1 MSRSYGRL
9 LVAALMI
16 AGASGAHAQSASC
29 NITYTWPTWV
39 GGNGFGASI
48 DIRNTGAAITNGWSL
63 VFNFPNGQQLQN
75 GWPVNVTQSGTAL
88 TAASNADWNKAIPTN
103 GTFNV
108 AFNGTF
114 TGSNN
119 PPTAFTLNGTACSI
133 GTGTNTPPAVSLTSP
148 TANQNFASGA
158 AVTLAATATDNSG
171 VANVVF
177 RVDGTVVNTDTS
189 SPYSFSVSGLA
200 NGTHT
205 ATATATDNGNPAL
218 STTSTS
224 VSFTVGAGGNTAPT
238 VSLTS
243 PTANQNF
250 AAGASVPLAATATDN
265 SGVANVV
272 FRVDGN
278 IVNTDTSSPYSF
290 SATGLATG
298 THTATATATDNG
310 SPALSTTSSTVTFTV
325 GGGGGNTAPVV
336 SQTSPTAGA
345 SFATGASITFSAT
358 ATDNVSVQ
366 RCEFLVDGSLVG
378 TDTTSPY
385 SVALTTVAAG
395 SHTSQARCFD
405 AGSPVLS
412 TTTTAIAFSVVA
424 GNSPPTAALTSPTA
438 SQNFAAGAAI
448 PLAATATD
456 NGSVIRVDFRIDNV
470 LVGSDTSSPF
480 TFSATGVAAG
490 SHTATATAVDNG
502 NPALSTTSTAVSFTV
517 GTSGTVWRVNT
528 AGRITRNG
536 TVFPVRCGNWF
547 GLEGRHEPSND
558 SQNPSG
564 APMEQYIGN
573 TFWANGGAGTG
584 RTIQQTMQEISGMGI
599 NMIRLPLVPQT
610 LNAND
615 PQGTGNVLKNHPS
628 VRIANSRLALETMI
642 TAAAANNIAVLLD
655 IHSCSNYVGWRKGRL
670 DARPP
675 YVDRDRDNYD
685 FTRED
690 SSCAASGNPAGV
702 TRIQAY
708 NTSLWLD
715 NLRTIAGLGTQ
726 LGVDNIIG
734 IDIFNEPWDY
744 TWSEWKSLSEQAYTA
759 INAVNPNTL
768 IFVEGNSAS
777 AGNQDGTPDTVS
789 QRPHGNAATVP
800 NWGGNL
806 FEAGANPLTIP
817 KDRLVFSPH
826 VYGPSVFVQSSFMD
840 PAQPQCAGLEGD
852 AAGDARCNVVINPT
866 LERSG
871 WEEHFGYLK
880 DQGYAMVVGE
890 FGGNLDWPGGQASI
904 RDRDRWGYLP
914 AGTDATW
921 QGAFVDYLVSKGIE
935 GCYWS
940 INPESGDTAGW
951 YGHAYDPISNTT
963 GWGEWRAFDQ
973 RKTNLLNRLWGR

>member
-1 MSRSYGRL
+1 MSRSYRRL
-9 LVAALMI
+9 LAAVLMI
-16 AGASGAHAQSASC
+16 AGASSAFAQSASC
-29 NITYTWPTWV
+29 NITLTWPTWV

-48 DIRNTGAAITNGWSL
+48 DIRNTGAAITNGWTL
-63 VFNFPNGQQLQN
+63 VFSFPNGQQLQN
-75 GWPVNVTQSGTAL
+75 GWPVSVTQSGTTV

-114 TGSNN
+114 SGTNN

-133 GTGTNTPPAVSLTSP
+133 GGGGNPAPTVSLTSP

-158 AVTLAATATDNSG
+158 AVPLAATASDSNGTIAS
-171 VANVVF
+171 VAF
-177 RVDGTVVNTDTS
+177 RVDGNVVNTDTS
-189 SPYSFSVSGLA
+189 SPYSFSATGLA

-205 ATATATDNGNPAL
+205 ATATATDNGGA
-218 STTSTS
+218 STTSST
-224 VSFTVGAGGNTAPT
+224 VTFTVGGGGNPAPT

-243 PTANQNF
+243 PTANQAF
-250 AAGASVPLAATATDN
+250 ASGAAVPLAATATDSN
-265 SGVANVV
+265 GTITNVV

-278 IVNTDTSSPYSF
+278 VVNTDTSSPYSF
-290 SATGLATG
+290 SATGLANGTHSATATATDNGGASTTSTPVSFTIGGGGNPAPTVSLTSPTANQSFASGAAVPLAATASDSNGTITNVVFRVDGSVVNTDTSSPYSFSATGVANG

-310 SPALSTTSSTVTFTV
+310 
-325 GGGGGNTAPVV
+325 
-336 SQTSPTAGA
+336 GA
-345 SFATGASITFSAT
+345 
-358 ATDNVSVQ
+358 
-366 RCEFLVDGSLVG
+366 
-378 TDTTSPY
+378 
-385 SVALTTVAAG
+385 
-395 SHTSQARCFD
+395 
-405 AGSPVLS
+405 
-412 TTTTAIAFSVVA
+412 
-424 GNSPPTAALTSPTA
+424 
-438 SQNFAAGAAI
+438 
-448 PLAATATD
+448 
-456 NGSVIRVDFRIDNV
+456 
-470 LVGSDTSSPF
+470 
-480 TFSATGVAAG
+480 
-490 SHTATATAVDNG
+490 
-502 NPALSTTSTAVSFTV
+502 STTSTAVSFVV
-517 GTSGTVWRVNT
+517 GNSGSTVWRLNT
-528 AGRITRNG
+528 AGRITKNG

-558 SQNPSG
+558 ATNPSG

-584 RTIQQTMQEISGMGI
+584 RTIAQTMQEISGMGI

-615 PQGTGNVLKNHPS
+615 PQGTGGVLKNHPS

-744 TWSEWKSLSEQAYTA
+744 TWAEWKSLSEQAYSA

-817 KDRLVFSPH
+817 KERLVFSPH

-852 AAGDARCNVVINPT
+852 AAGDAQCNIVINAT

-904 RDRDRWGYLP
+904 RDRDRFGYLP

-921 QGAFVDYLVSKGIE
+921 QNAFVDYLVSKGIE

-951 YGHAYDPISNTT
+951 YGHAYDPVSNTA
-963 GWGEWRAFDQ
+963 GWGEWRTFDQ

>member
-1 MSRSYGRL
+1 MSRSYRRL
-9 LVAALMI
+9 LAAAFLI
-16 AGASGAHAQSASC
+16 AGASGAFAQSASC

-75 GWPVNVTQSGTAL
+75 GWPVTVSQSGTTV

-114 TGSNN
+114 TGTNN
-119 PPTAFTLNGTACSI
+119 PPTAFSLNGTACSI
-133 GTGTNTPPAVSLTSP
+133 GNSTNP
-148 TANQNFASGA
+148 
-158 AVTLAATATDNSG
+158 
-171 VANVVF
+171 
-177 RVDGTVVNTDTS
+177 
-189 SPYSFSVSGLA
+189 
-200 NGTHT
+200 
-205 ATATATDNGNPAL
+205 
-218 STTSTS
+218 
-224 VSFTVGAGGNTAPT
+224 APT

-250 AAGASVPLAATATDN
+250 AAGAAVPLAATASDSNGTIA
-265 SGVANVV
+265 SVA

-278 IVNTDTSSPYSF
+278 VVNTDTSSPYSF

-310 SPALSTTSSTVTFTV
+310 GASTTSSTVTFTV
-325 GGGGGNTAPVV
+325 GGGGNPAPTVAL
-336 SQTSPTAGA
+336 TSPTANQNFASGA
-345 SFATGASITFSAT
+345 AVPLAAT
-358 ATDNVSVQ
+358 ASDSNGTITNVVF
-366 RCEFLVDGSLVG
+366 RVDGNVVN

-385 SVALTTVAAG
+385 S
-395 SHTSQARCFD
+395 
-405 AGSPVLS
+405 
-412 TTTTAIAFSVVA
+412 FSA
-424 GNSPPTAALTSPTA
+424 TG
-438 SQNFAAGAAI
+438 
-448 PLAATATD
+448 LANGTHSATATATD
-456 NGSVIRVDFRIDNV
+456 NG
-470 LVGSDTSSPF
+470 G
-480 TFSATGVAAG
+480 A
-490 SHTATATAVDNG
+490 
-502 NPALSTTSTAVSFTV
+502 STTSTAVSFTV
-517 GTSGTVWRVNT
+517 GTTNPPPTVSLTSPTANQSFASGAAVPLAATASDSNGTIANVVFRVDGAVVNTDATSPYSFSATGLANGTHSATATATDNGGASTTSTAVSFTVGNSGSTVWRVNT
-528 AGRITRNG
+528 AGRITKNG

-547 GLEGRHEPSND
+547 GLEGRHEPSSD
-558 SQNPSG
+558 ATNPSG

-615 PQGTGNVLKNHPS
+615 PQGTGSVLKNHPS

-715 NLRTIAGLGTQ
+715 NLRTIAGLGAQ

-744 TWSEWKSLSEQAYTA
+744 TWAEWKSLSEQAYTA

-806 FEAGANPLTIP
+806 FEAGASPPNIP
-817 KDRLVFSPH
+817 KDRLVYSPH

-852 AAGDARCNVVINPT
+852 AAGDAKCNVVINPT

-880 DQGYAMVVGE
+880 DQGYGMVVGE
-890 FGGNLDWPGGQASI
+890 FGGNLDWPLGQASI
-904 RDRDRWGYLP
+904 RDRNRYSYLTP
-914 AGTDATW
+914 GTDATW
-921 QGAFVDYLVSKGIE
+921 QNAFVDYLVSKGIE

-951 YGHAYDPISNTT
+951 YGHAYDPVSNTA
-963 GWGEWRAFDQ
+963 GWGEWRPFDQ

>member
-1 MSRSYGRL
+1 MSRSYRRL
-9 LVAALMI
+9 LAAAIL
-16 AGASGAHAQSASC
+16 AVGGASTAFAQSASC

-63 VFNFPNGQQLQN
+63 VFSFPSGQQLQN
-75 GWPVNVTQSGTAL
+75 GWPVSVTQSGATV

-114 TGSNN
+114 SGANN

-133 GTGTNTPPAVSLTSP
+133 GTGTNPAPTVALTSP

-158 AVTLAATATDNSG
+158 AV
-171 VANVVF
+171 
-177 RVDGTVVNTDTS
+177 
-189 SPYSFSVSGLA
+189 
-200 NGTHT
+200 
-205 ATATATDNGNPAL
+205 
-218 STTSTS
+218 
-224 VSFTVGAGGNTAPT
+224 
-238 VSLTS
+238 
-243 PTANQNF
+243 
-250 AAGASVPLAATATDN
+250 PLAATASDSNGTIA
-265 SGVANVV
+265 SVV

-278 IVNTDTSSPYSF
+278 VVNTDTSSPYSF

-298 THTATATATDNG
+298 THSATATATDNG
-310 SPALSTTSSTVTFTV
+310 GASTTSTAVTFTV
-325 GGGGGNTAPVV
+325 GGGSNPAPTV
-336 SQTSPTAGA
+336 S
-345 SFATGASITFSAT
+345 
-358 ATDNVSVQ
+358 
-366 RCEFLVDGSLVG
+366 
-378 TDTTSPY
+378 
-385 SVALTTVAAG
+385 
-395 SHTSQARCFD
+395 
-405 AGSPVLS
+405 
-412 TTTTAIAFSVVA
+412 
-424 GNSPPTAALTSPTA
+424 LTSPTPNQSFA
-438 SQNFAAGAAI
+438 SGAAV
-448 PLAATATD
+448 PLAATASDSNGTIASVVFRVDGAVVNTDTSSPYSFSATGLVNGTHSATATATD
-456 NGSVIRVDFRIDNV
+456 NG
-470 LVGSDTSSPF
+470 G
-480 TFSATGVAAG
+480 A
-490 SHTATATAVDNG
+490 
-502 NPALSTTSTAVSFTV
+502 STTSTAVSFTV
-517 GTSGTVWRVNT
+517 GSTASTVWRVNSS
-528 AGRITRNG
+528 GRITKNG

-558 SQNPSG
+558 ATNPSG

-610 LNAND
+610 LNASD
-615 PQGTGNVLKNHPS
+615 PQGTGSVLKNHPS

-642 TAAAANNIAVLLD
+642 TAAANNNIAVLLD
-655 IHSCSNYVGWRKGRL
+655 VHSCSNYVGWRKGRL

-675 YVDRDRDNYD
+675 YVDATRDNYD

-715 NLRTIAGLGTQ
+715 NLRTLAGLGTQ

-744 TWSEWKSLSEQAYTA
+744 TWTEWKSLSEQAYAA

-789 QRPHGNAATVP
+789 QRPHGDAATVP

-806 FEAGANPLTIP
+806 FEAGANPLNIP
-817 KDRLVFSPH
+817 KERLVYSPH

-852 AAGDARCNVVINPT
+852 AAGDAQCNVVINPT

-880 DQGYAMVVGE
+880 NQGYAMVVGE

-914 AGTDATW
+914 AGTDAAW
-921 QGAFVDYLVSKGIE
+921 QSAFVDYMVSKGIE

-951 YGHAYDPISNTT
+951 YGHAYDPVSNTS

>member
-1 MSRSYGRL
+1 
-9 LVAALMI
+9 MI
-16 AGASGAHAQSASC
+16 AGASNALAQSASC

-75 GWPVNVTQSGTAL
+75 GWPVSVTQSGTTL
-88 TAASNADWNKAIPTN
+88 TAASNADWNKAIPAN

-114 TGSNN
+114 SGTNN
-119 PPTAFTLNGTACSI
+119 PPAAFTLNGTACSI
-133 GTGTNTPPAVSLTSP
+133 GNSSNTP
-148 TANQNFASGA
+148 
-158 AVTLAATATDNSG
+158 
-171 VANVVF
+171 
-177 RVDGTVVNTDTS
+177 
-189 SPYSFSVSGLA
+189 
-200 NGTHT
+200 
-205 ATATATDNGNPAL
+205 
-218 STTSTS
+218 
-224 VSFTVGAGGNTAPT
+224 PT

-250 AAGASVPLAATATDN
+250 SAGASVPLAASASDSN
-265 SGVANVV
+265 GSIASVA

-278 IVNTDTSSPYSF
+278 LVNTDTSSPYSF
-290 SATGLATG
+290 SVTGLATG
-298 THTATATATDNG
+298 THSATATATDNG
-310 SPALSTTSSTVTFTV
+310 GASTTSSAVSFTV
-325 GGGGGNTAPVV
+325 GGGGNTAPSV
-336 SQTSPTAGA
+336 S
-345 SFATGASITFSAT
+345 
-358 ATDNVSVQ
+358 
-366 RCEFLVDGSLVG
+366 
-378 TDTTSPY
+378 
-385 SVALTTVAAG
+385 
-395 SHTSQARCFD
+395 
-405 AGSPVLS
+405 
-412 TTTTAIAFSVVA
+412 
-424 GNSPPTAALTSPTA
+424 LTSPTA
-438 SQNFAAGAAI
+438 SQSFTAGASI
-448 PLAATATD
+448 PLAASATD
-456 NGSVIRVDFRIDNV
+456 NSGVLRVDFRIDNV
-470 LVGSDTSSPF
+470 LVGSDTSSPY
-480 TFSATGVAAG
+480 TFSATGVASG

-502 NPALSTTSTAVSFTV
+502 NPALSTTSSAVSFTV
-517 GTSGTVWRVNT
+517 GTTGTVWRVNP

-558 SQNPSG
+558 STNPSG

-584 RTIQQTMQEISGMGI
+584 RTIQQTMTEISGMGI

-610 LNAND
+610 LNASD
-615 PQGTGNVLKNHPS
+615 PQGTGGVLKNHAS

-690 SSCAASGNPAGV
+690 SSCAASGNPSGV

-715 NLRTIAGLGTQ
+715 NLRTLAGLGAQ

-744 TWSEWKSLSEQAYTA
+744 TWSEWKSLSEQAYSA

-768 IFVEGNSAS
+768 IFVEGNSAT

-806 FEAGANPLTIP
+806 YEAGANPPDIP
-817 KDRLVFSPH
+817 KERLVYSPH

-840 PAQPQCAGLEGD
+840 PSQSQCAGLEGD
-852 AAGDARCNVVINPT
+852 AAGDARCNLVINTT

-890 FGGNLDWPGGQASI
+890 FGGNLGWPGGQASI
-904 RDRDRWGYLP
+904 RDRNRWGYLP
-914 AGTDATW
+914 SGLDATW
-921 QGAFVDYLVSKGIE
+921 QSAFVDYMVSKGIE

-951 YGHAYDPISNTT
+951 YGHAYDPVTNTS
-963 GWGEWRAFDQ
+963 GWGEWRSFDQ